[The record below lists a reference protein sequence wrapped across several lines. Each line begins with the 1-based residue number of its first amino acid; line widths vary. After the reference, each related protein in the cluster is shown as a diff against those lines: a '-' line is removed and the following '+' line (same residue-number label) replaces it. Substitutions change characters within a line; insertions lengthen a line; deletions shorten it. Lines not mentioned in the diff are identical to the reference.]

1 MMYSRIALGALL
13 VGAAVFVSGCGP
25 GGGGG
30 GAGAGAAGAGGAGAG
45 GAAGTGAGVGGA
57 GGAAGAGAAGA
68 GFGGSVD
75 WTLFTAADE
84 QAGKQVAYGIARI
97 IDLERYEDVG
107 WDIIRFTPGAG
118 PEDRLGFSYATVV
131 IDGQEITVNE
141 SRWMALYD
149 LVEARQMN
157 DPTGYI
163 IETMP
168 DSRYDDGERTKRGDL
183 VFAFVVEDEDEKS
196 IKVVW
201 QRQ

>member
-1 MMYSRIALGALL
+1 M
-13 VGAAVFVSGCGP
+13 
-25 GGGGG
+25 
-30 GAGAGAAGAGGAGAG
+30 
-45 GAAGTGAGVGGA
+45 
-57 GGAAGAGAAGA
+57 
-68 GFGGSVD
+68 D

-84 QAGKQVAYGIARI
+84 QAAKQVAYGVARI

-107 WDIIRFTPGAG
+107 WDIIRFSPGVG
-118 PEDRLGFSYATVV
+118 PEDRLGFSYATVT

-149 LVEARQMN
+149 LVEARQM
-157 DPTGYI
+157 DASTGYI

-183 VFAFVVEDEDEKS
+183 VFAFVVDDEDEKS